1 MDSRVTCQL
10 YYPLYTDG
18 VLTCQLIYSLYAD
31 SKVISAVLSL
41 AHGKCS
47 YSVDGN
53 IITINAIGPWNL
65 EFFMQMHLELADII
79 LTRVDISNFAIL
91 LILQGDSLAAQD
103 GLDYHLKL
111 VRAGPTK
118 AIAIN
123 SAMSNSPQIT
133 QSIFK
138 KRYDQAGLKNSV
150 LDCTQAAKAWLAT
163 QLNKEH

>member
-1 MDSRVTCQL
+1 MGCALETGFI
-10 YYPLYTDG
+10 P
-18 VLTCQLIYSLYAD
+18 
-31 SKVISAVLSL
+31 
-41 AHGKCS
+41 HGKCS

-138 KRYDQAGLKNSV
+138 KTYDQAGLKNSV
-150 LDCTQAAKAWLAT
+150 FDCTQAAKAWLAT